1 MPAWFDSA
9 GWPAT
14 RIEYVT
20 LACSGDV
27 SVTFVTFADASDARL
42 EPAWALMTDE
52 NTCPSCSR
60 PTRLATGAFASKK
73 VVQLAAITFSVAE
86 PLGAAAG
93 ADVEEAELA
102 GELAGE
108 LAVELVLLVLL
119 LPPQAA
125 KPAPSMHASRIPA
138 RDL

>member
-20 LACSGDV
+20 LACSGDT

-42 EPAWALMTDE
+42 EPAWALMTEE

-93 ADVEEAELA
+93 EDVEEAELA
-102 GELAGE
+102 GELDGE
-108 LAVELVLLVLL
+108 LDGELVLL
-119 LPPQAA
+119 PQAA
-125 KPAPSMHASRIPA
+125 KPAPSVHASKIPA

>member
-1 MPAWFDSA
+1 
-9 GWPAT
+9 
-14 RIEYVT
+14 VT
-20 LACSGDV
+20 LACSGDT

-42 EPAWALMTDE
+42 EPAWALMTEE

-93 ADVEEAELA
+93 EDVEEAELA
-102 GELAGE
+102 GELDVELDVELDGE
-108 LAVELVLLVLL
+108 LDVEVLL
-119 LPPQAA
+119 LPQAA
-125 KPAPSMHASRIPA
+125 KPAPSVHASRIPA